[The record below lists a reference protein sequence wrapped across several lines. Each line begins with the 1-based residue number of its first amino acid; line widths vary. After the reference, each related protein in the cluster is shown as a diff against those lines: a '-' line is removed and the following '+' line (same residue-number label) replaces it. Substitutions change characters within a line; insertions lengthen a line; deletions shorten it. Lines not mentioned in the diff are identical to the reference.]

1 MDTADR
7 CLLLYAGESPH
18 CMSKNIYLL
27 AKLHAVEMNPDENS
41 KPGENREQSRK
52 RNQERRTHTPSSC
65 HEVGE
70 ETQLSSVLSL
80 HNIQYYQ

>member
-1 MDTADR
+1 
-7 CLLLYAGESPH
+7 
-18 CMSKNIYLL
+18 MSENISLL

-52 RNQERRTHTPSSC
+52 KNQERRTHTPSSC

-70 ETQLSSVLSL
+70 ET
-80 HNIQYYQ
+80 